1 MLLHFRQ
8 NTKVY
13 CLPISSHFYDDW
25 ISNATLKIVLKSPR
39 CSGCRIVH
47 KKDLNNDAS
56 KSLKNIPLCVKEASV
71 TFIVWNRR
79 MSVVCPPTIIYR
91 QLPEKHL
98 RWCNLLPPQNGGVTR
113 ARIQPPIIYPSC
125 ILRWVIGNWDKK
137 KTITVNWI
145 MAPHLPFLT

>member
-1 MLLHFRQ
+1 MLIARDSNAYRGQRVFYYDLMLLHFRQ

-71 TFIVWNRR
+71 TFIV
-79 MSVVCPPTIIYR
+79 
-91 QLPEKHL
+91 
-98 RWCNLLPPQNGGVTR
+98 
-113 ARIQPPIIYPSC
+113 
-125 ILRWVIGNWDKK
+125 
-137 KTITVNWI
+137 
-145 MAPHLPFLT
+145 